1 MPVFI
6 DLQDTDAWARLFAD
20 WQARYS
26 RLFMLTDTT
35 TAELCVPRLQA
46 LYGAQMA
53 SVEILPPLKEGEAH
67 KNIQSAEQI
76 WQALLQARADRRAL
90 LLNLGGG
97 LLGDVGGWAA
107 ANYMRGIDF
116 VQMPTTLLSQV
127 DAAVGGKTAI
137 NFGGIKN
144 LIGAFAQPQQVVLC
158 PQWLQTLPPRQI
170 AAGFAEMLKHS
181 LLDGYAHWRR
191 LSAHNPSELP
201 SSEWIRQSV
210 DIKSRIT
217 QADPTEQGLR
227 KILNLGHTIAHA
239 IEAHS
244 HYAAA
249 TEADAL
255 LHGEAVAA
263 GLWYECRL
271 AAHIGLLAPIT
282 ADEICQHLQKHYYI
296 PRYSSPKD
304 IDQLLHIM
312 SADKKN
318 QQQSLR
324 FALLADIG
332 KAQYDVHVSAQDV
345 SAILHS
351 P

>member
-1 MPVFI
+1 MIMFI
-6 DLQDTDAWARLFAD
+6 DLPDNAAWARLFAD

-26 RLFMLTDTT
+26 RVFLLTDTT
-35 TAELCVPRLQA
+35 TAELCLPRLQA

-53 SVEILPPLKEGEAH
+53 NIEILPPLKEGEAY
-67 KNIQSAEQI
+67 KDIQSAEQI
-76 WQALLQARADRRAL
+76 WQALLQARADRHAL

-144 LIGAFAQPQQVVLC
+144 LIGAFAQPQSVVLC
-158 PQWLQTLPPRQI
+158 PQWLQTLPSRQI

-181 LLDGYAHWRR
+181 LLDGCEHWQTLRT
-191 LSAHNPSELP
+191 HQPSELP
-201 SSEWIRQSV
+201 HSEWIRQSV

-227 KILNLGHTIAHA
+227 KILNLGHTIGHA

-244 HYAAA
+244 HHHA
-249 TEADAL
+249 TVASEAL

-271 AAHIGLLAPIT
+271 AARIGLLAPTT
-282 ADEICQHLQKHYYI
+282 ADDICQHLQKHYHI
-296 PRYSSPKD
+296 PRYTRHED
-304 IDQLLHIM
+304 IDQLLHIL

-318 QQQSLR
+318 RQQSLR

-332 KAQYDVHVSAQDV
+332 KAQYDVAVDSATV
-345 SAILHS
+345 AEILFTG
-351 P
+351 